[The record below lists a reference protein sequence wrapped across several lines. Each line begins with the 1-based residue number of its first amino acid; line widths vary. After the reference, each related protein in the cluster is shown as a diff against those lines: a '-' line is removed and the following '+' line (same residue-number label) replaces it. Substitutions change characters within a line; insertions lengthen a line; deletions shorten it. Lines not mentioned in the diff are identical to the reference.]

1 MAPGLFDALAGAPR
15 WHDASAVT
23 PIQGL
28 RLRADRLF
36 DAFEDDFAM
45 AADLLSVLAARVR

>member
-1 MAPGLFDALAGAPR
+1 MTRVPL
-15 WHDASAVT
+15 T

-36 DAFEDDFAM
+36 DAFEDEFAM
-45 AADLLSVLAARVR
+45 AAGLLSVLAARVR